1 MPPSLHCTIWCRS
14 TFGPRGQ
21 GLSNPTS
28 FLRPALPILRPVQR
42 YDNFKLKTSKTAV
55 VLIAGV
61 TVSPSRVLRAPGTS
75 LYRLVPKHLRATWTR
90 PEQSHLLPEACSPT
104 GTDNRRQRQRQMKR
118 PPPKPSDIL
127 KRFYA
132 LYDNKLRYY
141 MKKVSKLYYL
151 LNPILHTVIN

>member
-1 MPPSLHCTIWCRS
+1 MSPSRVPTLCPRQFTVP
-14 TFGPRGQ
+14 FGAEAPSGHVDKA
-21 GLSNPTS
+21 LSNPTS
-28 FLRPALPILRPVQR
+28 FLRPALPILHLVQR

-90 PEQSHLLPEACSPT
+90 PEQSHLLPEACSPN
-104 GTDNRRQRQRQMKR
+104 GTDNRRQRQRRMKH
-118 PPPKPSDIL
+118 PPPEPSDIL

-132 LYDNKLRYY
+132 LYDNA
-141 MKKVSKLYYL
+141 
-151 LNPILHTVIN
+151 II